1 MKPLIH
7 VFAGALLATGIY
19 NTNLYAAD
27 EKPLASQKEKSSY
40 AVGINVGK
48 GFKSDLIELD
58 MDAFIRGFKDAL
70 AGAKPALSDA
80 EFEQALL
87 ALREDVSRKSEERA
101 ANNKK
106 AGEEFLLKNK
116 TAKNVKTTESGLQY
130 IVEKEG
136 TGPSPKATDTVTVHY
151 RGTLLDGSEF
161 DSSYER
167 NEPATFPVSG
177 VIRGWTEAL
186 QKMKVGGKWKLFIP
200 SDLAYGEAGK
210 PPVIPPASTL
220 IFEVELLGIEKS

>member
-7 VFAGALLATGIY
+7 LFAGALLATGIY
-19 NTNLYAAD
+19 NTNLNAAD

-70 AGAKPALSDA
+70 AGAKPALSEA

-87 ALREDVSRKSEERA
+87 ALRTDVERKSQERA
-101 ANNKK
+101 ASNKK
-106 AGEEFLLKNK
+106 AGEEFLAKNK

-130 IVEKEG
+130 LVEKEG

-151 RGTLLDGSEF
+151 RGKLLDGTEF
-161 DSSYER
+161 DSSYG
-167 NEPATFPVSG
+167 NDPVTFPVSG

-186 QKMKVGGKWKLFIP
+186 QKMKVGGKWKVFIP

-220 IFEVELLGIEKS
+220 VFEIELLGIEKS